1 MSEFFLFCVAALQ
14 GEKTDIVVSEF
25 PEVAD
30 CEIQGGFAVDV
41 AGTDVVQMIGFSVD
55 PDAGKRIIL
64 GQSLRLRIGKN
75 EESANGARFIS
86 HIELFPDRFQMK
98 PALFDFLKDCGE
110 ELGVVAVCIVCGEA
124 EQDADAPSA

>member
-1 MSEFFLFCVAALQ
+1 M
-14 GEKTDIVVSEF
+14 SEF

-30 CEIQGGFAVDV
+30 CEIQRGFAVDV
-41 AGTDVVQMIGFSVD
+41 AGTDVVQMIGFSID
-55 PDAGKRIIL
+55 PDAGKRIIP

-86 HIELFPDRFQMK
+86 HIELFPDCFQMK